1 MLGKVRGDISTFTND
16 PDDTLLAILSWIE
29 DNTDMAALPDFGHT
43 FDVGFIT
50 EEDLDTQHLLRFYD
64 LTDFMFNP
72 PWATSI
78 LRD

>member
-1 MLGKVRGDISTFTND
+1 MLEKVTDDIFAFND
-16 PDDTLLAILSWIE
+16 DLDDTTLAILSWIE
-29 DNTDMAALPDFGHT
+29 DNTDMAALPNFGHT
-43 FDVGFIT
+43 FDLEFIT